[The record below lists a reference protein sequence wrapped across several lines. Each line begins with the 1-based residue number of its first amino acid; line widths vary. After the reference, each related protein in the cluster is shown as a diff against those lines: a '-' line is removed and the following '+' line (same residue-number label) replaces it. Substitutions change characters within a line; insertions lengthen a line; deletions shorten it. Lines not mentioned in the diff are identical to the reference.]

1 MKMKEAGDTSPLC
14 VSVYQF
20 NPSDKVGILYRLK
33 NLIVRKGLILTYQKR
48 VPLLRLL
55 DSIIVLTA
63 IYLAYFI
70 VNPSSSLYT
79 KTLLVSSLII
89 LVSHH
94 LFALIYRLYH
104 KAWEYASVG
113 EMLTIFKAVTFSI
126 LTAGVAQEVGVG
138 DAMIRVLIITWMLH
152 MTLIGGSRFSWRMF
166 RDWYLKPKAEKK
178 RTLIVG
184 AGSAGTTVARQLL
197 HSEDADLKP
206 VAFVDDDPRKLKLE
220 MFGLT
225 VCGAIQDIPTIV
237 EKESIEDIIIA
248 IPSISK
254 SEIRR
259 I

>member
-1 MKMKEAGDTSPLC
+1 MPNL
-14 VSVYQF
+14 
-20 NPSDKVGILYRLK
+20 
-33 NLIVRKGLILTYQKR
+33 NLIVRKGSMLTYQTR
-48 VPLLRLL
+48 VPLMMSL
-55 DSIIVLTA
+55 DSIIRQSA
-63 IYLAYFI
+63 IHSAKYI
-70 VNPSSSLYT
+70 VNPSPNFYT
-79 KTLLVSSLII
+79 SKTLLISSLII

-94 LFALIYRLYH
+94 LFAFIYRLYH

-126 LTAGVAQEVGVG
+126 VTAGVAQYVGTGNALV
-138 DAMIRVLIITWMLH
+138 RVLFITWMLH
-152 MTLIGGSRFSWRMF
+152 MLLIGGSRFSWRMI

-197 HSEDADLKP
+197 HSEEVDLKP

-225 VCGAIQDIPTIV
+225 VCGAIQDIPNIV
-237 EKESIEDIIIA
+237 EKENIEDIIIA

-259 I
+259 IYEICAQTDADIQIMPMIEDV